1 MADNNGNNKDKSKLT
16 TALTTAAQPGE
27 KRGGGLLSALGGKAP
42 ALRTGHQVQHVDK
55 GTVNA
60 LAAARKN
67 IKSGAAGHMAYI
79 IDATGSRADTWEQAQ
94 TIQSDMFREAA
105 KGGDLTV
112 RLVHFGGQTVTD
124 KGWFTSAGN
133 LVNAMKSVSCQSG
146 MTQINESVDKILS
159 VEGKLPRNI
168 VLIGD
173 SYEEDDASLMS
184 TVARLAATGVKV
196 FAFLD
201 VLDGVG
207 NGEHAYRTLATK
219 TGGSFQYFG
228 RDMNLKALCE
238 AVAAYTTGGDEAL
251 TKLAQTSK
259 EAKAISAQVL
269 RLSGPS
275 APKP

>member
-27 KRGGGLLSALGGKAP
+27 KRGGGLLGALGGKAP
-42 ALRTGHQVQHVDK
+42 ATISVQKIQQVDK
-55 GTVNA
+55 KTISTLATVQKTARSGT
-60 LAAARKN
+60 
-67 IKSGAAGHMAYI
+67 AGHMAYV
-79 IDATGSRADTWEQAQ
+79 IDATGSRADTWAQAQ
-94 TIQSDMFREAA
+94 KIQSDMFREAGKA
-105 KGGDLTV
+105 GDLTV
-112 RLVHFGGQTVTD
+112 RLVHFGGHKVSD
-124 KGWFTSAGN
+124 KGWFDNAHK
-133 LVNAMKSVSCQSG
+133 LVSTMSEVSCEGG
-146 MTQINESVDKILS
+146 MTQINESIDKILS
-159 VEGKLPRNI
+159 SEKLPRNI

-173 SYEEDDASLMS
+173 CYEEDDAAL
-184 TVARLAATGVKV
+184 THTIARLAACRIKV

-201 VLDGVG
+201 VLDGQG
-207 NGEHAYRTLATK
+207 NGEHAYRKIAEK

-238 AVAAYTTGGDEAL
+238 AVAAYTTGGDDAL
-251 TKLAQTSK
+251 KKLAQTSK